1 MLGHLRTWF
10 IAAVTIPFAG
20 LFSVGMMVLTGR
32 SANLISIGAIDF
44 GILVDSSIIVLESIY
59 RKLTRRVPGEATGD
73 LIVEGVT
80 DAARPVLF
88 STVIILVAFIPLF
101 TMQGVAGQI
110 FSPMSVTYG
119 FALLGALLFALLFAP
134 VLGYVPAP
142 TEQNGAVVYPWLSRF
157 LRTVYQHV

>member
-1 MLGHLRTWF
+1 ML
-10 IAAVTIPFAG
+10 
-20 LFSVGMMVLTGR
+20 SNR

-59 RKLTRRVPGEATGD
+59 RKLSRRIQGEPIRD

-80 DAARPVLF
+80 EAARPVLF
-88 STVIILVAFIPLF
+88 STAIILVAFIPLF

-119 FALLGALLFALLFAP
+119 FALCGALMFALIFAP
-134 VLGYVPAP
+134 C
-142 TEQNGAVVYPWLSRF
+142 WDI
-157 LRTVYQHV
+157 